1 MAEYTELAFRT
12 PVSQKAPDFTTT
24 LVLPSSEG
32 KDPTFKD
39 GVKLSDYKGKWVLL
53 MFYPADFTFVCPTEL
68 LGVSD
73 RYEDFKKAQ
82 IEVLGVS
89 TDTKF
94 SHLQWMKQPVKDG
107 GLQGL
112 KYPLVED
119 QGAAITRSFGVL
131 TPDTKKALRATVL
144 IDPNGVVVHA
154 GVNANNVGRSVD
166 ETLRLVQAFQYATQH
181 SDEVCPMDWKPGA
194 AAMKPNESGKKE
206 YFEKRKST

>member
-1 MAEYTELAFRT
+1 MAENEIPFRT
-12 PVSQKAPDFTTT
+12 PVSQKAPEFTAT
-24 LVLPSSEG
+24 LVIPSSEG

-39 GVKLSDYKGKWVLL
+39 GVKLSDYKGKWVML

-73 RYEDFKKAQ
+73 RFEEFKKSQ

-131 TPDTKKALRATVL
+131 TPDGKKALRATIL

-166 ETLRLVQAFQYATQH
+166 ETIRLVQAFQYATQH

-194 AAMKPNESGKKE
+194 TAMKPNEGGKKE
-206 YFEKRKST
+206 YFEKRKSA